1 MGAASREVEARK
13 EEAALGEGARSPA
26 GGPGR
31 EAPMEE
37 AAPEALRLW
46 LRGAYVRSVVELMA
60 EAVRGLPF

>member
-1 MGAASREVEARK
+1 
-13 EEAALGEGARSPA
+13 
-26 GGPGR
+26 
-31 EAPMEE
+31 MEE